1 MGVARRWLVV
11 WSQVVGVCWSQAD
24 YASHSTT
31 TTADFQG
38 CGGSA
43 CADCSPTCTHA
54 AAGSRC
60 TKQSDAWWMCW
71 PPGGVSAYGTYN
83 LQLYGWAIESRFFSD
98 ATDGNRWL
106 AFYNA
111 CGALGFAPGGIGLCG
126 DWGAT
131 RDRLVHCGASGAV
144 DAAVVDGLCSSL
156 CRSLVPAAT
165 DADEPFLYRN
175 AACADTPTFPN
186 ATKTLVDAVCGGC
199 DEEGSSSGRAPTRGF
214 GAGAAVGVA
223 AGAAAVAAVPAYF
236 VLSPKFVAATATPA
250 PPAAAAATGMV

>member
-98 ATDGNRWL
+98 AM
-106 AFYNA
+106 
-111 CGALGFAPGGIGLCG
+111 
-126 DWGAT
+126 
-131 RDRLVHCGASGAV
+131 
-144 DAAVVDGLCSSL
+144 
-156 CRSLVPAAT
+156 CRRA
-165 DADEPFLYRN
+165 RR
-175 AACADTPTFPN
+175 
-186 ATKTLVDAVCGGC
+186 K
-199 DEEGSSSGRAPTRGF
+199 SSSKAEQDESMHGSKTERANTD
-214 GAGAAVGVA
+214 
-223 AGAAAVAAVPAYF
+223 
-236 VLSPKFVAATATPA
+236 STAIRRPYINHKTA
-250 PPAAAAATGMV
+250 